1 MGEKQF
7 ASTFIPPALMSPCLA
22 VLDFWGEMNFAEK
35 ETLGDAV
42 WGGGDD
48 GVGVPSWHDPM
59 CALHL
64 CSLAVRGC

>member
-7 ASTFIPPALMSPCLA
+7 ASTFIPPALMCPCLA

-42 WGGGDD
+42 WGGEMMGL
-48 GVGVPSWHDPM
+48 VSH
-59 CALHL
+59 
-64 CSLAVRGC
+64 RGTI

>member
-7 ASTFIPPALMSPCLA
+7 ASTFIPPALTSPCLA
-22 VLDFWGEMNFAEK
+22 VLDFWGEMSFAEK

-48 GVGVPSWHDPM
+48 GVGVPLWHDLM
-59 CALHL
+59 CPLHL
-64 CSLAVRGC
+64 CSLAVCGR